1 MAFSLESDSLKVSAL
16 ILHQQSAA
24 LKGPCHCHQQM
35 RRQLRRNHG
44 GELTMPKVCEINE
57 VLLCVACFSLSLLLG
72 VRTTTSNVPR
82 CLSCR
87 TSWLCEPL
95 CTSSAG
101 CVQTQA
107 SAAELAWSVLH
118 GPTVSSFLTTFSWLH
133 AAGAAEAG
141 FGLRAGGQRA
151 YQRSVYLAVQLYH

>member
-87 TSWLCEPL
+87 TLWLCEPL
-95 CTSSAG
+95 CTLPQPAACRLRQVQWSSHG
-101 CVQTQA
+101 VCCMDPPCPLCKFPYDFLL
-107 SAAELAWSVLH
+107 AACSRCS
-118 GPTVSSFLTTFSWLH
+118 GGWLWT
-133 AAGAAEAG
+133 
-141 FGLRAGGQRA
+141 
-151 YQRSVYLAVQLYH
+151 